1 MNDILSA
8 IYRNLLE
15 SRFSASLSCPDYRR
29 AIIRVEQ
36 CMDELRQALPA
47 EEQELPEQDGQ
58 IDTLLRRRLRS
69 DTPGRDE
76 LRRASDYLYRRGFG
90 RDEIRAAIARY
101 QDNYEEY

>member
-47 EEQELPEQDGQ
+47 EEQELPEH
-58 IDTLLRRRLRS
+58 LM
-69 DTPGRDE
+69 E
-76 LRRASDYLYRRGFG
+76 LEVMFQVTWTAAR
-90 RDEIRAAIARY
+90 EI
-101 QDNYEEY
+101 

>member
-47 EEQELPEQDGQ
+47 EEQELPEQFWDACSALHLMDLEVLFQ
-58 IDTLLRRRLRS
+58 VTW
-69 DTPGRDE
+69 TAAP
-76 LRRASDYLYRRGFG
+76 
-90 RDEIRAAIARY
+90 EI
-101 QDNYEEY
+101 

>member
-47 EEQELPEQDGQ
+47 EEQELPEQASQNCSGSSCSSAGSAW
-58 IDTLLRRRLRS
+58 RS
-69 DTPGRDE
+69 SSMHCSTR
-76 LRRASDYLYRRGFG
+76 
-90 RDEIRAAIARY
+90 IIARR
-101 QDNYEEY
+101 